1 MLSPYLLLF
10 VAIVHFLLLVTV
22 KILGRPFLHV
32 LVRRFEMVEGEKV
45 AVALGKI
52 PKAGI
57 PVWGKEKSCREQPS
71 LALNWCHGVPAGAS
85 HVGTMA
91 LSPESLSYLWLLV
104 L

>member
-10 VAIVHFLLLVTV
+10 LAIVHFLLVTV

-32 LVRRFEMVEGEKV
+32 LVRRFEMVVGEKV
-45 AVALGKI
+45 AVVLGKT

-57 PVWGKEKSCREQPS
+57 PVWGKEKSRREQPS

-85 HVGTMA
+85 HVGMMA